1 MPGYKDDAAIQ
12 NRVEEH
18 LAAALEKH
26 PDLDWFVIA
35 LQGSQNYGLD
45 DDDSDIDTKLLT
57 LPSLNE
63 LVLDKKPLNYTLVL
77 DDGTNE
83 HCDIKDVRMYFKTFR
98 KQNINFVEILY
109 TDYWIVNPAYK
120 DIWFEMLAVREEL
133 VHMNRYAAV
142 SCMVGMAREK
152 FHALCHAYPS
162 KVEVLEKFGY
172 DPKQLHHLI
181 RLKRFFEHYVSN
193 ESYEKCLK
201 LPRGTRTHLM
211 ELKRN
216 GCGYTKEEAI
226 IAAETALKEFEDA
239 VDKIRGKKDNGTRET
254 YENVED
260 AEMSKFL
267 DDTLYKLIFRS
278 LKNKLK
284 VGE

>member
-1 MPGYKDDAAIQ
+1 
-12 NRVEEH
+12 
-18 LAAALEKH
+18 
-26 PDLDWFVIA
+26 
-35 LQGSQNYGLD
+35 
-45 DDDSDIDTKLLT
+45 
-57 LPSLNE
+57 
-63 LVLDKKPLNYTLVL
+63 
-77 DDGTNE
+77 
-83 HCDIKDVRMYFKTFR
+83 
-98 KQNINFVEILY
+98 
-109 TDYWIVNPAYK
+109 
-120 DIWFEMLAVREEL
+120 MLAVREEL

-181 RLKRFFEHYVSN
+181 RLKYFFEHYVSN
-193 ESYEKCLK
+193 EPYKKCLK
-201 LPRGTRTHLM
+201 LPKGPRAHLM

-226 IAAETALKEFEDA
+226 TVAETALKEFEDA
-239 VDKIRGKKDNGTRET
+239 ADKIRGKKDNRACEI

-267 DDTLYKLIFRS
+267 DDTLYKLISRS
-278 LKNKLK
+278 LKNKLEM
-284 VGE
+284 GE